1 MPHLYLSSWMGRKRY
16 TIIVGDLHLG
26 TGKSGRDGF
35 NPFESF
41 YQDERFIEFIEHHM
55 KGKYEDAYVELIFNG
70 DTFSMLGGDE
80 ILPPLLEENTSAM
93 VLTRI
98 MHGHRDMIEALRKF
112 AERENTLV
120 TFLVG
125 EYDIGLLWPI
135 CETLLKDS
143 ISNKIKVMFG
153 PYEVSGFRIEHG
165 NQFEVIHRFNKDE
178 VKFAVEKKGVL
189 KLPYGPFFI
198 HGFINE
204 LKRERPYIDRVPSL
218 SMYLKWAFYFDT
230 SFAIKTI
237 LKGIMFLF
245 RIWVKHPRF
254 LYMEFPSTFGLI
266 KELLRKSPLE
276 KYAFDFL
283 KRSNYKGLIL
293 SHSHIPSRR
302 ITSDGKI
309 YINTGTWTDIISLEV
324 GSLGRRTLF
333 TYVELEEDEYGNVV
347 PHLMVWRGKEGLME
361 DFHGEY

>member
-1 MPHLYLSSWMGRKRY
+1 MGRKKY
-16 TIIVGDLHLG
+16 KIIVGDLHLG
-26 TGKSGRDGF
+26 TGKIGRDGF

-41 YQDERFIEFIEHHM
+41 YQDERFIEFLEHHTRD
-55 KGKYEDAYVELIFNG
+55 KYEGAYVELILNG

-93 VLTRI
+93 VLTKI
-98 MHGHRDMIEALRKF
+98 MHGHREVIEALRKF
-112 AERENTLV
+112 SERENTML

-125 EYDIGLLWPI
+125 EYDIGLLWPV

-153 PYEVSGFRIEHG
+153 PYETSGFRIEHG
-165 NQFEVIHRFNKDE
+165 NQFDVIHRFNKED
-178 VKFAVEKKGVL
+178 VFSSIKKGGVL
-189 KLPYGPFFI
+189 KLPYGPLFI

-204 LKRERPYIDRVPSL
+204 LKKQRPYIDRVPSL
-218 SMYLKWAFYFDT
+218 SMYLRWAFYFDT
-230 SFAIKTI
+230 SFAVKTI
-237 LKGIMFLF
+237 LKGIGFLLK
-245 RIWVKHPRF
+245 IWIKHPQF
-254 LYMEFPSTFGLI
+254 LYMEFPSIFSLI

-276 KYAFDFL
+276 KFAFDFL
-283 KRSNYKGLIL
+283 RKSGYKGLIL

-309 YINTGTWTDIISLEV
+309 YLNTGTWTDTISLEV
-324 GSLGRRTLF
+324 GNLGRRTLF
-333 TYVELEEDEYGNVV
+333 TYVELEEDENGNVS
-347 PHLMVWRGKEGLME
+347 PHLMVWKGKEGLME